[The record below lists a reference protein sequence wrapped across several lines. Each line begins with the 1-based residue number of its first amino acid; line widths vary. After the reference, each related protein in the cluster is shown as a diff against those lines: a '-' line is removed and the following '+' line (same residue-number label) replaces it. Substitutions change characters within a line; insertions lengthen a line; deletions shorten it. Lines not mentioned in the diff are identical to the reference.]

1 MLNYHSSIQLMCACH
16 CLQIICKECR
26 TYWPVI
32 QSCINLLFTKNVP
45 GLYQNFFPL
54 ASNHNPRMHLYFSL
68 SRYSYKCPLKLVIC
82 WIIFQRITK
91 VQLPV
96 DIIEMIIIFIV
107 KDIKM
112 KDLCKGMC
120 FLGKDHIVQGYCKH
134 TWLTH
139 RHSIWLKKY
148 DPGQTKR
155 REIYWQQIW
164 FDFDHWPSLK
174 YYQGGVKG
182 R

>member
-96 DIIEMIIIFIV
+96 DIIEIMIIIF
-107 KDIKM
+107 
-112 KDLCKGMC
+112 CKGYQDER
-120 FLGKDHIVQGYCKH
+120 FVKRNVFFGKGPYSSRLLQTY
-134 TWLTH
+134 LTY
-139 RHSIWLKKY
+139 S
-148 DPGQTKR
+148 
-155 REIYWQQIW
+155 
-164 FDFDHWPSLK
+164 
-174 YYQGGVKG
+174 
-182 R
+182 